1 MGTNYRKT
9 SPGEL
14 SGHIESKY
22 AAFIRQK
29 AALMDP
35 ALPAILAG
43 HFSIGRMGVGRRL
56 MNAARNWASQR
67 NVKVFA
73 LATQKENASAKR
85 LYESLGYELDTEFDH
100 YELPLA

>member
-1 MGTNYRKT
+1 MPWPVRSLLLVGANYRKT

-43 HFSIGRMGVGRRL
+43 HSASV
-56 MNAARNWASQR
+56 AWA
-67 NVKVFA
+67 
-73 LATQKENASAKR
+73 
-85 LYESLGYELDTEFDH
+85 
-100 YELPLA
+100 